1 MIWFNSCAQVEHMRI
16 KLPIMENG
24 YIKKEQLCTY
34 KKNGAATM
42 GNFHVIR
49 KFSTYNSFSGRFT
62 CYFFDSALKKDKTI

>member
-1 MIWFNSCAQVEHMRI
+1 
-16 KLPIMENG
+16 MENG